1 VLARV
6 EVALCLLFGAGVFV
20 VSDRLVEVRFGD
32 DEAQG
37 GSPLGIVVGAI
48 VDGVPESLVFGIQ
61 MAAGLAISPA
71 FLGAVFI
78 SNVPQALAP
87 SADLAQAG
95 WSARKVTW
103 MWGSV
108 VFACGVAAGLGFLLS
123 DAAGAQGGRAAGLA
137 AGGVLAMLTNSL
149 MPYAFDRAGAW
160 AGIWTVVGFAAS
172 MAYT

>member
-1 VLARV
+1 VIGSLK
-6 EVALCLLFGAGVFV
+6 
-20 VSDRLVEVRFGD
+20 SVRR
-32 DEAQG
+32 DEAQDG
-37 GSPLGIVVGAI
+37 NPLGIVVGAI
-48 VDGVPESLVFGIQ
+48 IDGVPESLVFGIQ

-108 VFACGVAAGLGFLLS
+108 VLACGVAAGLGFLLS
-123 DAAGAQGGRAAGLA
+123 DAAGAQGGRAAGLCGWRPCDA
-137 AGGVLAMLTNSL
+137 SNSL

-160 AGIWTVVGFAAS
+160 AGIWTVVRFALRWR
-172 MAYT
+172 T